1 MTNILKISADLK
13 KYPLGIVRYASYALS
28 GNLFV
33 FIRKISASKAEISF
47 SPKKGKMDAKMVSAD
62 FKKNLE
68 DETLRDFIWEA
79 NKKLR
84 EFLILKAIT
93 AQERAPEPEKAEG
106 LTPEQEKELE
116 KLIAEVEEEIKK
128 ESSGAGGG
136 GDPLKIKQT
145 WEEKYGD
152 ESEK

>member
-33 FIRKISASKAEISF
+33 FIRKI